1 VEVVVERLVHGGA
14 VAAWMV
20 KRERRGLL
28 GHGSSESDTKLLDNL
43 VELEE
48 EEEGLEKN
56 REEQKWQGRTEE

>member
-1 VEVVVERLVHGGA
+1 MDL
-14 VAAWMV
+14 
-20 KRERRGLL
+20 
-28 GHGSSESDTKLLDNL
+28 SESDTKLLDNL